1 MRIAYVINSLEGG
14 GASAPIPAIASLL
27 QSQGC
32 EVRIFALTPRDRR
45 GLPAIEQAGLTAV
58 IREGGTN
65 DHVAALRWLD
75 REMLGWQP
83 DLIWTSLTRATL
95 LGQIVGQMHK
105 IDVVSWQHAAFLKP
119 VNALLLR
126 LRQSRSLL
134 WVADSSNVAAWAS
147 RKLGIAPDRIAVW
160 PLFSADETAPQAQP
174 WRAGTPLRIGSLG
187 RLHRVKGYDVL
198 IDALARL
205 HADGFSAPAPVEIAI
220 AGDGDLRTELVA
232 RAAAAGLHQLRFVGF
247 TQPRSFLA
255 GLHLYLQPSRSEG
268 LCIAAH
274 EAMQAGLPVLA
285 SAVGE
290 LPHSIVEGET
300 GRLIPPG
307 DAAALAE
314 ALASMLRDPTRL
326 AAMGKAARARVL
338 DRFGS
343 AAFARAGAE
352 VLQRIRQAH
361 AKGGAL
367 APDQSASH
375 ARNGR
380 SASHRST

>member
-147 RKLGIAPDRIAVW
+147 RKLGITPDRIAVW

-232 RAAAAGLHQLRFVGF
+232 RAAAAGLHQLHFVGF

-290 LPHSIVEGET
+290 LPHSIVEGQT
-300 GRLIPPG
+300 GRLVPPG